1 MKKDLV
7 TVSQLA
13 NLSGITPRTIRYYD
27 KIDLLKPTL
36 IDKNGYR
43 KYNLK
48 QLNRL
53 QQILYFKQ
61 FGFELARIK
70 TMIDADDY
78 NIVVSLEH
86 QQALLAKEVKRK
98 QILLDNLKQTVK
110 YYKGEINMTNLEK
123 FKVFKNELIMQNEEK
138 YGKEV
143 SEKYG
148 EVKHQQGIE
157 KFKNLTES
165 DYQISKDLEHDLI
178 KNLDQINES
187 NLPINS
193 ELGKLIFEQHQQWL
207 KIFNDKYTKDYH
219 LAMATL
225 YETDKR
231 FAKHY
236 NSQSKTDVT
245 ATLTKIIRNYAK

>member
-86 QQALLAKEVKRK
+86 QQALLAKEAKRK

-148 EVKHQQGIE
+148 EVKHQ
-157 KFKNLTES
+157 
-165 DYQISKDLEHDLI
+165 
-178 KNLDQINES
+178 
-187 NLPINS
+187 
-193 ELGKLIFEQHQQWL
+193 
-207 KIFNDKYTKDYH
+207 
-219 LAMATL
+219 
-225 YETDKR
+225 
-231 FAKHY
+231 
-236 NSQSKTDVT
+236 
-245 ATLTKIIRNYAK
+245 

>member
-13 NLSGITPRTIRYYD
+13 NLS
-27 KIDLLKPTL
+27 IDLLKPTL

-86 QQALLAKEVKRK
+86 QQALIAKEAKRK

-110 YYKGEINMTNLEK
+110 YYKGEINMTNL
-123 FKVFKNELIMQNEEK
+123 
-138 YGKEV
+138 
-143 SEKYG
+143 
-148 EVKHQQGIE
+148 
-157 KFKNLTES
+157 
-165 DYQISKDLEHDLI
+165 
-178 KNLDQINES
+178 
-187 NLPINS
+187 
-193 ELGKLIFEQHQQWL
+193 
-207 KIFNDKYTKDYH
+207 
-219 LAMATL
+219 
-225 YETDKR
+225 
-231 FAKHY
+231 
-236 NSQSKTDVT
+236 
-245 ATLTKIIRNYAK
+245 